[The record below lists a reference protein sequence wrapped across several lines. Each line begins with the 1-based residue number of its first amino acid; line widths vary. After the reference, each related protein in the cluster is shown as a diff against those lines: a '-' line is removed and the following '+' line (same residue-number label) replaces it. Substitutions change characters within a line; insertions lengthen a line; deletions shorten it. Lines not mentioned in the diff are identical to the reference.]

1 MPCPCGGAAAA
12 AGSSSAY
19 DRSGRQHKL
28 RGANGTFF
36 PRRRLAVSRRHPHLV
51 AGPRITESDYPT
63 VQVDAA
69 HIDSSPP
76 VGDTPLTHSNAI
88 LQRGQASFQ
97 HLFVNRIEY

>member
-1 MPCPCGGAAAA
+1 MLQRASQARVPAVCVRRSHDDAMPCPCGGAAAA

-19 DRSGRQHKL
+19 DRSGRQHTL

-36 PRRRLAVSRRHPHLV
+36 PRRRLVVSRRHPHLV

-69 HIDSSPP
+69 HIDSS
-76 VGDTPLTHSNAI
+76 
-88 LQRGQASFQ
+88 RG
-97 HLFVNRIEY
+97 NE